1 MLRRQ
6 QFPDLLSNHLMC
18 HIAPRNFQNFL
29 PCRPNT
35 QHVIAKVC
43 FTAVVQCW
51 GISMQS
57 WAEEEVAHYKPREEA
72 VISLSWKLRICQ
84 GAKFSP
90 ILTPSSPNFSF
101 VPVSC
106 LRPDGLEILNGNQAV
121 CQFTPGSPW
130 RRRSSQ
136 WKFAPKIS
144 YKTIACGTW
153 YVKGMEISRK
163 NSRNFLQTNWLL
175 GRCSEVRSTFSELSG
190 GGKLPVYWS
199 TLISISVCLEKH
211 EPRREPNLI
220 FVTGSARVKNSV
232 RCNIFQIERT
242 NIHILLF

>member
-1 MLRRQ
+1 MLRRH

-57 WAEEEVAHYKPREEA
+57 WVEEEVVHYKPREEA

-90 ILTPSSPNFSF
+90 ILAPSSPNFSF

-175 GRCSEVRSTFSELSG
+175 GRCSAVKCGQHSVNWAEEGNCLFIDRHWSAFLAFLAASLL
-190 GGKLPVYWS
+190 GKARAKTRTKP
-199 TLISISVCLEKH
+199 
-211 EPRREPNLI
+211 
-220 FVTGSARVKNSV
+220 ARVKNMSGV
-232 RCNIFQIERT
+232 MFSRLNAKI
-242 NIHILLF
+242 

>member
-1 MLRRQ
+1 MLRRH

-121 CQFTPGSPW
+121 CQFTPGSLW
-130 RRRSSQ
+130 RRRGTQ

-163 NSRNFLQTNWLL
+163 NSRNFLQTNWLP
-175 GRCSEVRSTFSELSG
+175 GRCTEVWSTLSELSG
-190 GGKLPVYWS
+190 NCQFIDRHWSAFQSAWKSTSQDENQTSYLLRAVPV
-199 TLISISVCLEKH
+199 
-211 EPRREPNLI
+211 
-220 FVTGSARVKNSV
+220 
-232 RCNIFQIERT
+232 
-242 NIHILLF
+242 